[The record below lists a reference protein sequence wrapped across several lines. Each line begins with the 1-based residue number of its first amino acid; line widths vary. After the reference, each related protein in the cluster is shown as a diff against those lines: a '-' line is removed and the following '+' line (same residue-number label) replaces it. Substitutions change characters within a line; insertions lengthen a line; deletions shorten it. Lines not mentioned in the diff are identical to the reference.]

1 MTNQTTTQ
9 PVTETVTLTDLINR
23 FTRRRHL
30 AERTREYYG
39 SILANFA
46 WYAGSNDW
54 PELAEITRG
63 HVSAFLDYV
72 ASEEHRWPSARRS
85 AYKKATT
92 ATIHHYGQVVK
103 ALFSWAE
110 EEQYLADNPLRNL
123 KLGSPRYRDV
133 EPYTDD
139 EVYAM
144 LEICSRDERYRYRYL
159 GTRNRAIISLFV
171 ATGLRLN
178 ELTQVTLAD
187 LDPKL
192 QQLRVMGKGAKMRV
206 VPINGEAKRA
216 LRHYLEMRP
225 RGGQALW
232 KSDDGEAMTRHGV
245 KIMIVRIR
253 RRAGVNGRGGPH
265 RLRHYF
271 ATRFLEAGGDINTL
285 RLLLGHSTLNMV
297 LKYSRF
303 VDMGKAL
310 ASHEQFSP
318 LDRLYDRQN
327 HHRGSR
333 DWGWPE

>member
-1 MTNQTTTQ
+1 MTTKTTTQ
-9 PVTETVTLTDLINR
+9 PVSLTYLINR
-23 FTRRRHL
+23 FSGRRHL
-30 AERTREYYG
+30 AQRTREYYT
-39 SILANFA
+39 SILDNFA
-46 WYAGSNDW
+46 WYARSNDW
-54 PELAEITRG
+54 PEFEGITRE
-63 HVSAFLDYV
+63 HVNSFLDYV
-72 ASEEHRWPSARRS
+72 ATEEHRWPSARRS
-85 AYKKATT
+85 AWKKATP
-92 ATIHHYGQVVK
+92 ATIHHYGQVIK

-110 EEQYLADNPLRNL
+110 DEEYLADNPLRRL

-144 LEICSRDERYRYRYL
+144 LEICSSDERFRYRYL

-178 ELTQVTLAD
+178 ELTQITLSD

-192 QQLRVMGKGAKMRV
+192 QQLRVMGKGAKLRA
-206 VPINGEAKRA
+206 VPLNGEARKA
-216 LRHYLEMRP
+216 LRRYLEVRP
-225 RGGQALW
+225 RGGDALW
-232 KSDDGEAMTRHGV
+232 KSDDGQPMTRHGV
-245 KIMIVRIR
+245 KIMIVRLR
-253 RRAGVNGRGGPH
+253 RRAGVGGRGGPH

-310 ASHEQFSP
+310 ATHEQFSP
-318 LDRLYDRQN
+318 LDRLYDRRN
-327 HHRGSR
+327 HRGG
-333 DWGWPE
+333 DGWGWRE